1 MSNEYHT
8 SRRLNSRWFYGFA
21 FVIASIITLAF
32 TWNTSDAQTAPQT
45 TTSLLQNYALFGNN
59 RVTIQKSSSVTA
71 GYIGTYA
78 DALLTDELT
87 IAPASF
93 VFAPNLEIRGITT
106 VQTAYFNVLNN
117 SSNVVNEYPFPTT
130 PLLTMPTVPTVTPGT
145 QNITVSGSQTLA
157 AGSYNALTVQ
167 GSGTVVFTGGVYHFS
182 NITLNN
188 DAQLRFT
195 APTEIRVANRFYA
208 DNRSDITPQVN
219 STVTAAQIQIGVFGR
234 NASDTEAAVV
244 EFGGSNTIHANI
256 FAPNGLI
263 DVGGSSQIQGS
274 LIGNWIYIGTANSI
288 TLASS
293 YGNVIA
299 PAPTA
304 TIPPTATATTIPPTA
319 TTVPS
324 TATTIPPTAT
334 TVAPPANVSDT
345 TTTASSLPN
354 FTVYGTSRVTLQ
366 KSTIVNSGYV
376 GTNSNALLTD
386 QIAVAPAS
394 FVLAPNLE
402 IRGSTVVQTAYF
414 NSVSNSSAV
423 VNEYPFPTTPILTL
437 PTVPT
442 VTTGSQNITVSSSTQ
457 TLAAG
462 NYNTLTVQGSRT
474 VVLTGGVYQFS
485 NIILNSDAQIR
496 FTGATEIRV
505 ANRLDGSS
513 RNIIAPQSGSTVTA
527 AQIRIGVFGRNASE
541 SETPV
546 VDLGSSNTINA
557 NIYAPNG
564 LIDVGGGS
572 QITGS
577 LIANWVY
584 IGTNNRLTLA
594 SGYANLTVPAAP
606 TTVAPTVVVPTA
618 TTIAPTATTVPPTA
632 TPVTT
637 ATGTYYVSRNGS
649 NGDGRSWATA
659 WNELNQ
665 INWTVIQPG
674 NIIYID
680 GGTTNMTY
688 QTELR
693 YGKSGT
699 ASQPI
704 RIQRSTESGR
714 NGQVVFFG
722 GRSQTLP
729 YCDQASYNDTGSSNY
744 REYGIFTTDHDYIT
758 IDGMGWRGIFI
769 HGFRRS
775 GIRIERNSTNLTFRN
790 LEIYN
795 NGAAQQGTNGWRPT
809 HPGIN
814 LAGVNTT
821 MQRLIIH
828 DNGHDAIQ
836 SLFDMNNINNF
847 RLEQSWLYNGRM
859 HPTSGESWNWCTH
872 TDGIQIFDGG
882 VISGITITETI
893 IGPGFTQGVMLGQT
907 MTSNGDWAEVDNV
920 TMRDVLF
927 AKAEDNNIMGYRNT
941 DSDNWDLER
950 VTAYC
955 PTTNTHCLHI
965 QQNNHRVVNSIF
977 VDGLI
982 TFPQGISNYSGNC
995 QYLTGGLTIGT
1006 VTDPRF
1012 ASVSATNV
1020 LSNDDYRVTNTNCV
1034 GSRITSVS
1042 QLLNMP

>member
-1 MSNEYHT
+1 MSSEYHT

-21 FVIASIITLAF
+21 FVIAMIITVSF

-45 TTSLLQNYALFGNN
+45 TSSLQNYAIFGHS
-59 RVTIQKSSSVTA
+59 RVTIQKSSSVTS
-71 GYIGTYA
+71 GFVGTYT
-78 DALLTDELT
+78 DALVTDLV
-87 IAPASF
+87 IVAPASP
-93 VFAPNLEIRGITT
+93 VYARNLEVRGTT
-106 VQTAYFNVLNN
+106 ILPTAYFSTLNN
-117 SSNVVNEYPFPTT
+117 SSNVTNEYPFPTT
-130 PLLTMPTVPTVTPGT
+130 PLLTLPTVPTVTAGT
-145 QNITVSGSQTLA
+145 QNITVSATSQNLA
-157 AGSYNALTVQ
+157 AGNYNALVVQ
-167 GSGTVVFTGGVYHFS
+167 GGKTVVFTGGVYNFN
-182 NITLNN
+182 NITLNS
-188 DAQLRFT
+188 DARIRFT
-195 APTEIRVANRFYA
+195 AATEIRVTNRFVA
-208 DNRSDITPQVN
+208 GSRSIIAPQTG
-219 STVTAAQIQIGVFGR
+219 STVTAAQMRITVLGTNV
-234 NASDTEAAVV
+234 SDADTSAVV
-244 EFGGSNTIHANI
+244 DFGSSNTVNANV

-263 DVGGSSQIQGS
+263 DVGGSSQVTGS
-274 LIGNWIYIGTANSI
+274 LIGNWVYLGTATRV
-288 TLASS
+288 TLASA
-293 YGNVIA
+293 YGATQTTTA
-299 PAPTA
+299 PTPVPATA
-304 TIPPTATATTIPPTA
+304 TI
-319 TTVPS
+319 
-324 TATTIPPTAT
+324 
-334 TVAPPANVSDT
+334 
-345 TTTASSLPN
+345 
-354 FTVYGTSRVTLQ
+354 
-366 KSTIVNSGYV
+366 
-376 GTNSNALLTD
+376 
-386 QIAVAPAS
+386 
-394 FVLAPNLE
+394 
-402 IRGSTVVQTAYF
+402 
-414 NSVSNSSAV
+414 
-423 VNEYPFPTTPILTL
+423 
-437 PTVPT
+437 
-442 VTTGSQNITVSSSTQ
+442 
-457 TLAAG
+457 
-462 NYNTLTVQGSRT
+462 
-474 VVLTGGVYQFS
+474 
-485 NIILNSDAQIR
+485 
-496 FTGATEIRV
+496 
-505 ANRLDGSS
+505 
-513 RNIIAPQSGSTVTA
+513 
-527 AQIRIGVFGRNASE
+527 
-541 SETPV
+541 
-546 VDLGSSNTINA
+546 
-557 NIYAPNG
+557 
-564 LIDVGGGS
+564 
-572 QITGS
+572 
-577 LIANWVY
+577 
-584 IGTNNRLTLA
+584 
-594 SGYANLTVPAAP
+594 
-606 TTVAPTVVVPTA
+606 VPTA
-618 TTIAPTATTVPPTA
+618 TTIAPTATTVPPTP

-637 ATGTYYVSRNGS
+637 TGTYYVSRNG
-649 NGDGRSWATA
+649 NNADGRSWATA
-659 WNELNQ
+659 WNELNR
-665 INWTVIQPG
+665 INWSVIQPG

-704 RIQRSTESGR
+704 RIQRSTAAGH

-729 YCDQASYNDTGSSNY
+729 YCDQASYNDSGSTGY

-795 NGAAQQGTNGWRPT
+795 NGAAEQRTTGWRPT

-821 MQRLIIH
+821 IQRAIIH

-920 TMRDVLF
+920 VMRDVLF

-1020 LSNDDYRVTNTNCV
+1020 LSNDDYRVTASGCT

-1042 QLLNMP
+1042 QLLNLP